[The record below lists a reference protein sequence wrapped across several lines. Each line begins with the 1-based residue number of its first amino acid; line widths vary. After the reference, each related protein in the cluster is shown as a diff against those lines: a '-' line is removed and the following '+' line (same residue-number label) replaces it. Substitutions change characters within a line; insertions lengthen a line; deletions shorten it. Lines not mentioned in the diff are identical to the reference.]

1 MHACE
6 DTLSYGQRLR
16 IEAPGRALAVDTFV
30 CASDRA
36 RLGERDLGSASE
48 TFMLAIVGQAGG
60 TRLGQGDADGCR
72 GARLGEH
79 SRRRPLPRA

>member
-1 MHACE
+1 
-6 DTLSYGQRLR
+6 
-16 IEAPGRALAVDTFV
+16 V

-60 TRLGQGDADGCR
+60 TTLGRAIPMIAAARGSGSIRGGGRFLAHDSSAPHRSNEGQPMRGRLER
-72 GARLGEH
+72 GGVHQTR
-79 SRRRPLPRA
+79 